1 MSDDTHLL
9 ELLNGR
15 NLPTVHVPAGDK
27 LFLQGESAGS
37 MYVVVSGALEVL
49 IFGRILE
56 RVGRG
61 GIVGEMALIDAGTR
75 SAAALTET
83 DCELICVGREA
94 LLKIIRD
101 KPSVALAVLAVLAR
115 RLRAVTQ
122 AKLGA
127 AGGRAPA

>member
-94 LLKIIRD
+94 FLKIIRD

-115 RLRAVTQ
+115 RLRTVTQ